1 MSILPGNSKDI
12 CRIIG
17 IFEDMKR
24 MTILLVTVLVAACT
38 KAPQL
43 ERRYEE
49 LPLGAIKP
57 EGWLRETLIRQRDG
71 ITKNLDE
78 TYPQV
83 VGPDNGWLG
92 GDGDRWERGPYW
104 VDGMLPLAYILDDD
118 ELKAKAQKW
127 VDWTL
132 ENQREDGFIGPDKG
146 YPYVEGL
153 QRGMPLDW
161 WPRIVMLKVLQQYY
175 NATGE
180 QRVLDC
186 LGRYFR
192 YQLETLPEKPLDTYT
207 FWARYRAGDNLD
219 VVLWYYNLTRE
230 PWLLELA
237 DLLHSQSF
245 DFAGEFLRGEM
256 LATKASI
263 HCVNLAQG
271 LKEPVVYWQ
280 YKRDPRLLEA
290 VDKGLADIRRFNG
303 FPSGMFGGD
312 EALHGADPR
321 QGSELCSAVE
331 LMYSYEQMLKI
342 TGDTRLADELERV
355 AFNALP
361 AQTSS
366 DFRLHQYFQKPNQAQ
381 VTFGLHNFDVGQEG
395 TGQVFGFLTAYPCC
409 LTNQHQ
415 GWPKFTQ
422 NLWYRTGDGGLA
434 AMVYSP
440 CKVSTVCGGSAVTI
454 SERTAYPFEGTVELA
469 LSLDKP
475 GRFPLELRVPGWA
488 RSVDITVNGSPV
500 KAEGK
505 IVRIEREWSDGDLV
519 RVEFGMEVEAT
530 RWYENSVALERGPL
544 VYALGLGEKWK
555 KTVLSGSQREKFGDC
570 YWEVFPTEPWNYGLL
585 RKQVLGDISSVEVYV
600 DSSKVGGEFPWTLSD
615 APIRLRVQGARIA
628 SWQLCGGD
636 AGPLPWTPG
645 GAPDV
650 GDWPNYPLE
659 PGETVDLVPY
669 GCTKLRISEFPVL

>member
-1 MSILPGNSKDI
+1 MSILPGNSKEFR
-12 CRIIG
+12 RIIG

-24 MTILLVTVLVAACT
+24 ITILLVVFLVASCT
-38 KAPQL
+38 KTPQL

-92 GDGDRWERGPYW
+92 GEGDRWERGPYW

-175 NATGE
+175 NATGDL
-180 QRVLDC
+180 RVLDC
-186 LGRYFR
+186 LGKYFK
-192 YQLETLPEKPLDTYT
+192 YQLQTLPKTPLDTYT
-207 FWARYRAGDNLD
+207 FWAKYRAGDNLD
-219 VVLWYYNLTRE
+219 VVLWYYNLTWE
-230 PWLLELA
+230 PWLLKLA
-237 DLLHSQSF
+237 DLLHEQSF
-245 DFAGEFLRGEM
+245 DFTGECLEGD
-256 LATKASI
+256 LLSTKASI

-280 YKRDPRLLEA
+280 YKKDERLIEA
-290 VDKGLADIRRFNG
+290 VYKGLQDIERYNG
-303 FPSGMFGGD
+303 FPNGMFGGD
-312 EALHGADPR
+312 EALHGNDPR

-342 TGDTRLADELERV
+342 TGVTEFADMLERV

-366 DFRLHQYFQKPNQAQ
+366 DFTLHQYFQKPNQAQ
-381 VTFGLHNFDVGQEG
+381 ITYGQHNFDVGQEG

-422 NLWYRTGDGGLA
+422 DLWYRIPDGGLA

-440 CKVSTVCGGSAVTI
+440 CTVTTECAGARVTI
-454 SERTAYPFEGTVELA
+454 EERTAYPMDGLIEFVFSMSEPA
-469 LSLDKP
+469 S
-475 GRFPLELRVPGWA
+475 FPLELRIPEWA
-488 RSVDITVNGSPV
+488 GGVKLTVNGKPI
-500 KAEGK
+500 EDTDWLT
-505 IVRIEREWSDGDLV
+505 RIEREWHDGDIV
-519 RVEFGMEVEAT
+519 RLELGMEVKAS

-544 VYALGLGEKWK
+544 VYALGLGERWK
-555 KTVLSGSQREKFGDC
+555 KTVMTGYQREKFGDC
-570 YWEVFPTEPWNYGLL
+570 YWEVFPTQPWNYGLM
-585 RKQVLGDISSVEVYV
+585 RNQVLNDIESVEVEV
-600 DSSKVGGEFPWTLSD
+600 DSTKIGGWPWTLD
-615 APIRLRVQGARIA
+615 AAPVRLKVRAARIA
-628 SWQLCGGD
+628 SWQLYGGD

-645 GAPDV
+645 GGADV

-659 PGETVDLVPY
+659 PEEIITLVPY